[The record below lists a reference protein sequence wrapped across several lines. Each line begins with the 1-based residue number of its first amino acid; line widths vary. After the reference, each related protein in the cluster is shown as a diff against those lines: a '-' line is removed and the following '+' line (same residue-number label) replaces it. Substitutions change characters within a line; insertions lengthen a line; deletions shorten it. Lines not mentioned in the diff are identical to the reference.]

1 MREHWL
7 VCHGIKVD
15 EIMLPMVVPD
25 LLKEPGKPS
34 KELGLGGKSGTP
46 VPSGPPAGA
55 PGAEG
60 GVRQVTGPEP
70 DLSKRASN
78 ISAAKKKELHK
89 AFNESK
95 YSKANFRGV
104 SYKSKE
110 TPAKETPAKETPA
123 KVTPAVNPDSMETE
137 SQGKPEQPVIKYTG
151 GKLIEYEPDPN
162 FEEGVSPDLAKELE
176 LLEKK

>member
-1 MREHWL
+1 MQSLWWYHWNVL
-7 VCHGIKVD
+7 
-15 EIMLPMVVPD
+15 
-25 LLKEPGKPS
+25 
-34 KELGLGGKSGTP
+34 
-46 VPSGPPAGA
+46 
-55 PGAEG
+55 
-60 GVRQVTGPEP
+60 
-70 DLSKRASN
+70 N
-78 ISAAKKKELHK
+78 KKELHK

-123 KVTPAVNPDSMETE
+123 KETPAKVTPAVNPDSMETE
-137 SQGKPEQPVIKYTG
+137 SHGKPEQPVIKYTG

-176 LLEKK
+176 LLEKKLAS